1 MDRSSLGDPRAGP
14 WTGRE
19 GSPRVTSA
27 PHRCRGNRRTW
38 RDVHPR
44 SRQQHLQDLL
54 LTIFFVCLPL
64 WDLILNS
71 EEAYLLSIVISH
83 EKLKL

>member
-1 MDRSSLGDPRAGP
+1 MYIPGADSSIYRI
-14 WTGRE
+14 
-19 GSPRVTSA
+19 
-27 PHRCRGNRRTW
+27 CC
-38 RDVHPR
+38 
-44 SRQQHLQDLL
+44 LL
-54 LTIFFVCLPL
+54 FFFVCLPL